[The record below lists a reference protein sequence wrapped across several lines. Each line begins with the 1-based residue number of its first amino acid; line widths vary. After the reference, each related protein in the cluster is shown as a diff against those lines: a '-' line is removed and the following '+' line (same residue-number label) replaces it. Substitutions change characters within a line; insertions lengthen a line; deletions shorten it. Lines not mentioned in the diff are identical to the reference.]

1 MKFKHF
7 ALALGAFSLAASP
20 ALAQVALDR
29 SAAPVEGESELE
41 GGGTTTLFLVLGAA
55 AVVGGIIAATGG
67 GDDNPT
73 SP

>member
-41 GGGTTTLFLVLGAA
+41 GEGGTLFLVLGAA
-55 AVVGGIIAATGG
+55 AVVGGIIAATSG